1 MREEIIKKV
10 AHFLWNQLTP
20 SINYKGNMQRSV
32 EYRYEHSW
40 RVANIGRMIAQGEG
54 LDEERMVVACL
65 LHDVGYAVEFKDHD
79 DYANHGRYGA
89 QIARPFLLELG
100 YTKEEVE
107 EMCYGIA
114 IHVDDEADFEFE
126 RTPLAMGVG
135 DADNIDR
142 YDAYRLYENLHVAD
156 YMNLPLGE
164 QEKYVQ
170 KRIERLEKYKKVE
183 FATKTSTKLWQE
195 RIDFQLEF
203 MKKLRKQIQNSTI
216 QSMLY

>member
-1 MREEIIKKV
+1 
-10 AHFLWNQLTP
+10 
-20 SINYKGNMQRSV
+20 
-32 EYRYEHSW
+32 
-40 RVANIGRMIAQGEG
+40 
-54 LDEERMVVACL
+54 
-65 LHDVGYAVEFKDHD
+65 
-79 DYANHGRYGA
+79 
-89 QIARPFLLELG
+89 
-100 YTKEEVE
+100 
-107 EMCYGIA
+107 MCYGIA

-164 QEKYVQ
+164 QEEYVQ